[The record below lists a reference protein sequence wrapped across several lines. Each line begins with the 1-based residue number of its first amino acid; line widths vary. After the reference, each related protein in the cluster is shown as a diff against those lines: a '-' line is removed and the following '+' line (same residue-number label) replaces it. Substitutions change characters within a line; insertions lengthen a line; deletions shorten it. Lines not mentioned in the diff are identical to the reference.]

1 MGVSHMYKRTLTGDL
16 NSVLDTNSLAVVEL
30 LLGALSE
37 TFVVKVM

>member
-1 MGVSHMYKRTLTGDL
+1 MYKRTLTGDL